1 MYLKSRPTEKYAV
14 LNQSYSV
21 MIFKMDAIRYWNI
34 FMNLVQHGIWYKHCH
49 SIYQVSCH

>member
-34 FMNLVQHGIWYKHCH
+34 FMNLVQHGIWYNHCH